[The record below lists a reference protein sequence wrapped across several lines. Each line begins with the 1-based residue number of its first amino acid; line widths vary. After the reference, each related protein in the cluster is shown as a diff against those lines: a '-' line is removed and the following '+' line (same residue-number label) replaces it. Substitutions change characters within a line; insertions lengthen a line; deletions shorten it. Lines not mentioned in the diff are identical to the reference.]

1 MTKTKPKKPIFYKP
15 RGFPKLVAYVVFAVL
30 IICVI
35 VCVVDGV
42 GLYNINN
49 IEKFWEV
56 FIMLIM
62 FFVGYLTGTNITK

>member
-1 MTKTKPKKPIFYKP
+1 MSRAKPKKPIFYKP
-15 RGFPKLVAYVVFAVL
+15 RGLPKLVAYVVLAVL

-35 VCVVDGV
+35 VCVVDSI
-42 GLYNINN
+42 GLYHITN

-62 FFVGYLTGTNITK
+62 FFVGYLTGTNVTK